1 MIRVEN
7 LHLRYCS
14 EQGEVHAVRGL
25 NLTVKKGEFY
35 TLLGPSGC
43 GKTTTLRCVAGLET
57 PEKGEIIIGD
67 EPVFSSEGGLNVPTY
82 RRQIGMVFQSYAIW
96 PHLSVFENVAFPLR
110 EKKVARSEIQER
122 VLKALSLVQLS
133 GLEKRPAPFLSGGQ
147 QQRLALARALVREP
161 EVLLLDEPLSNLDA
175 KLREETRLEIRGLV
189 KRLGITTLYV
199 THDQVE
205 ALTMSD
211 VVAVMNQGNIVQ
223 EGPPTEIYKS
233 PKDLFVATFIG
244 LTNFLQG
251 RVITVTSLSP
261 RMGQVE
267 TSSGVLTCLFE
278 KGMNKGDPVYV
289 LVRPENIALVD
300 SSIPAGDNFLE
311 AKVERVIFLGDALDC
326 QASLGGEILRIKLH
340 PSAKLREGQKV
351 RLQLPSHNC
360 RVIPV
365 ELANARRE
373 NSIDV

>member
-67 EPVFSSEGGLNVPTY
+67 ELVFSSEGGLNVPTF

-133 GLEKRPAPFLSGGQ
+133 GLEKRPAPYLSGGQ

-161 EVLLLDEPLSNLDA
+161 KVLLLDEPLSNLDA
-175 KLREETRLEIRGLV
+175 KLREHMRLELRDLQRRIRG
-189 KRLGITTLYV
+189 TTIYV
-199 THDQVE
+199 THDQLE
-205 ALTMSD
+205 ALALSN
-211 VVAVMNQGNIVQ
+211 VIAVMQDGQIVQ
-223 EGPPTEIYKS
+223 VGAPREMYELPNSK
-233 PKDLFVATFIG
+233 FVADFFG
-244 LTNFLQG
+244 STNFVEGKVTG
-251 RVITVTSLSP
+251 RSGDHAT
-261 RMGQVE
+261 VE
-267 TSSGVLTCLFE
+267 TRHGILTCPLPN
-278 KGMNKGDPVYV
+278 GLVGANILVS
-289 LVRPENIALVD
+289 VRPVKVDVLRDPGSAENV
-300 SSIPAGDNFLE
+300 FE
-311 AKVERVIFLGDALDC
+311 AKVESAAFLVAVLGCRLD
-326 QASLGGEILRIKLH
+326 
-340 PSAKLREGQKV
+340 
-351 RLQLPSHNC
+351 
-360 RVIPV
+360 
-365 ELANARRE
+365 
-373 NSIDV
+373 

>member
-233 PKDLFVATFIG
+233 PKD
-244 LTNFLQG
+244 
-251 RVITVTSLSP
+251 
-261 RMGQVE
+261 
-267 TSSGVLTCLFE
+267 
-278 KGMNKGDPVYV
+278 
-289 LVRPENIALVD
+289 
-300 SSIPAGDNFLE
+300 
-311 AKVERVIFLGDALDC
+311 
-326 QASLGGEILRIKLH
+326 
-340 PSAKLREGQKV
+340 
-351 RLQLPSHNC
+351 
-360 RVIPV
+360 
-365 ELANARRE
+365 
-373 NSIDV
+373 

>member
-67 EPVFSSEGGLNVPTY
+67 EPVFSSAGGLNVPTY

-199 THDQVE
+199 THDQIE

-211 VVAVMNQGNIVQ
+211 VVGVMNQGHIVQ
-223 EGPPTEIYKS
+223 EGPPEEIYKS
-233 PKDLFVATFIG
+233 PKERFVASFIG
-244 LTNFLQG
+244 LTNFLRG
-251 RVITVTSLSP
+251 KVVTPASLTF

-267 TSSGVLTCLFE
+267 TSSGVLNCPLE
-278 KGMNKGDPVYV
+278 EGMAIGDSVYV
-289 LVRPENIALVD
+289 LVRPEDVALVN
-300 SSIPAGDNFLE
+300 SLTPCGENTLE
-311 AKVERVIFLGDALDC
+311 ARVERVIFLGDALDC
-326 QASLGGEILRIKLH
+326 QGSLADETLRIKLH

-351 RLQLPSHNC
+351 RLQLPSHHC
-360 RVIPV
+360 RVIRM
-365 ELANARRE
+365 ELTDIRRE
-373 NSIDV
+373 KSI